1 MSDNLEIVHLK
12 DLTIVR
18 ISGKLTAEDYEK
30 FVPEVEKQIAEFGK
44 LRLLVELHDFHGW
57 TLAAVWDDINF
68 DMKHWND
75 IKRLAIVG
83 ESKWEAGMAV
93 FCKPFTGAKVKYFD
107 HSKLEQ
113 AKKWLVEEEA

>member
-57 TLAAVWDDINF
+57 TLAAVWDDMNF

>member
-12 DLTIVR
+12 DLSIVR

-30 FVPEVEKQIAEFGK
+30 FVPEVEKQIKEFGQ

-57 TLAAVWDDINF
+57 TLAAVWDDISF

-83 ESKWEAGMAV
+83 DSKWEEGMSV

-107 HSKLEQ
+107 HTKLEE
-113 AKKWLVEEEA
+113 AKKWLVHEED